1 MSGSVMW
8 LAVQM
13 STVNG
18 NVSFSELAKYPYELL
33 CRKTELPD
41 GIDVGHKEVLVFH
54 VIISMNF

>member
-1 MSGSVMW
+1 
-8 LAVQM
+8 M